1 MRRFVPLILV
11 LLLLSGGALAFSG
24 QGTRLDPA
32 SLPEGWVVTGDWLA
46 SPGDLAVFSERLG
59 VQVEL
64 LRNYVLKAPQGTIQV
79 NLVLTATEEEAEDL
93 YELFLSFHSPEE
105 VARQGRRVVEMVTQ
119 QPGLLEPARAALRF
133 LPEEVDPAK
142 GAALKEYLARWSW
155 PVMDW
160 GDLTARLSQ
169 ELGRYRLFLV
179 GESHGTAF
187 NQELEGALL
196 EFFVREGGVR
206 WLLLE
211 LPPSIA
217 GFLQKYLETGDEEL
231 LKLAFAETRHTYF
244 YTQERYNLW
253 RRLRALQ
260 ESLPEGERLHL
271 VGLDVEQQPILALRY
286 LQHLLDQVERG
297 SLSETGF
304 SQIQQVL
311 RGEVSYPDLFA
322 AAEFVWGLLLEL
334 EEEQV
339 QRELGDLTF
348 RFELVLS
355 SLLAGLRLKTMEDP
369 LEYYA
374 YRDRTMYSNFLK
386 QVPLGGGTAFFGQWG
401 LNHVFQGPQL
411 GVEWLAARINSRD
424 EFAGTVCSLVLV
436 YADSQRLSQDGT
448 AVELLSTYASGMQ
461 ILAELAGGK
470 PLLVRL
476 DGEGSPFS
484 QELIWELAT
493 PQPASGVTTD
503 YFQYLLYVPGAQAA
517 QPLNW

>member
-46 SPGDLAVFSERLG
+46 SPGDLEVFSERLG

-93 YELFLSFHSPEE
+93 YELFLSFHGPEE

-196 EFFVREGGVR
+196 
-206 WLLLE
+206 LLE

-271 VGLDVEQQPILALRY
+271 VGLDVEQQPICSIFWTRWKGAACLKRGFPRFSRCCG
-286 LQHLLDQVERG
+286 ERSAIPTFSPRP
-297 SLSETGF
+297 SLSGGSSWSWKRSRSKGSWGISPSALSWCF
-304 SQIQQVL
+304 PVCW
-311 RGEVSYPDLFA
+311 RG
-322 AAEFVWGLLLEL
+322 
-334 EEEQV
+334 
-339 QRELGDLTF
+339 
-348 RFELVLS
+348 
-355 SLLAGLRLKTMEDP
+355 
-369 LEYYA
+369 
-374 YRDRTMYSNFLK
+374 
-386 QVPLGGGTAFFGQWG
+386 
-401 LNHVFQGPQL
+401 
-411 GVEWLAARINSRD
+411 
-424 EFAGTVCSLVLV
+424 
-436 YADSQRLSQDGT
+436 
-448 AVELLSTYASGMQ
+448 
-461 ILAELAGGK
+461 
-470 PLLVRL
+470 
-476 DGEGSPFS
+476 
-484 QELIWELAT
+484 
-493 PQPASGVTTD
+493 
-503 YFQYLLYVPGAQAA
+503 
-517 QPLNW
+517 